1 MTIENPQLISEL
13 REILATADSKQLQ
26 EFCVSAHP
34 ASVAELISTLS
45 SQEAWEVLRHA
56 PYPLRSEILSHL
68 NEDLQIEIVGS
79 LPRHEVAHLLADMSS
94 DDRVSLFKKLS
105 EHLQESILPALAQA
119 EREDIRRLSAYREG
133 TAGAV
138 MTSDYATLSPQLTA
152 SQAIE
157 LLRKVA
163 PDKETIYYTYV
174 VDKDRKLLGLVS
186 LRELIVAHRD
196 ARVND
201 IMNPEVIFARVD
213 DDQEDVARKM
223 QKYDLIALP
232 VLNDDDVIVGIVTFD
247 DVADIIVDEA
257 TEDFHGM
264 AAISHK
270 THPVIGDINMRDA
283 SILLLVRTR
292 LPWLLVL
299 VFVNIFSSAGLA
311 YFEDTIKAVVAL
323 VFFLPLLIN
332 SSGNAGSQAA
342 TLMVRALAT
351 GKARLSDWFFLL
363 GKEVLVAGIL
373 GVILGAAVSFIGI
386 FRAGPEVTLVIS
398 TTMVLTVLFGSL
410 VGMSLP
416 FLLSKLQLDPA
427 TASAPLITSIADIG
441 GILIYLN
448 IATYILKDMIQVNG
462 GL

>member
-1 MTIENPQLISEL
+1 MENPQLISEL
-13 REILATADSKQLQ
+13 QEMLETADSGKLQ
-26 EFCVSAHP
+26 EFCESAHP

-45 SQEAWEVLRHA
+45 SQDAWEVLRHA
-56 PYPLRSEILSHL
+56 PYPLRSEILSHV
-68 NEDLQIEIVGS
+68 NEDLQVEIVGS
-79 LPRHEVAHLLADMSS
+79 LPRHEVAHLFADMSP
-94 DDRVSLFKKLS
+94 DDRASLFKQLS

-174 VDKDRKLLGLVS
+174 VDNDRKLLGLVS

-196 ARVND
+196 ALVND
-201 IMNPEVIFARVD
+201 IMNPEVIFVRVD

-232 VLNDDDVIVGIVTFD
+232 VLNDNDVIVGIVTFD
-247 DVADIIVDEA
+247 DIADIIVDEA

-270 THPVIGDINMRDA
+270 THPGIGDINMRDA
-283 SILLLVRTR
+283 SVLLLVRKR

-323 VFFLPLLIN
+323 VFFLPLLID

-373 GVILGAAVSFIGI
+373 GISMGAAVSFVGV
-386 FRAGPEVTLVIS
+386 FRAGPEIVLVVSI
-398 TTMVLTVLFGSL
+398 TMVLTVLFGSL

-416 FLLSKLQLDPA
+416 FLLSKLRLDPA

-448 IATYILKDMIQVNG
+448 IATYILKDMVSR
-462 GL
+462 L